1 MFGLNLDNSI
11 FVVIIF
17 GYILY
22 LIINKNFSNSIE
34 NENMIEGFKTPENYD
49 IYDKKYKPV
58 LKQNVDDVYNRKIKS
73 YCLPYSL
80 DYDPS
85 NNIKD
90 FSEPKAGLESLD
102 GKNFLFAKYH
112 SQVDNV
118 GNYISNKKTNI
129 RPTPVNP
136 ILGVDPWTQSIVN
149 IDWKNDDKILQ
160 YENKNKNIWD
170 RLDNSV

>member
-1 MFGLNLDNSI
+1 MLGLNLNSSI
-11 FVVIIF
+11 LLVIIF

-22 LIINKNFSNSIE
+22 LIINKNFSNEYE
-34 NENMIEGFKTPENYD
+34 NTIEGFQTPENYD
-49 IYDKKYKPV
+49 TYDKKYKPV
-58 LKQNVDDVYNRKIKS
+58 LKQNVNDIYNRKIKS

-80 DYDPS
+80 DYKPS
-85 NNIKD
+85 ENNKS
-90 FSEPKAGLESLD
+90 FVQPKPGAKNLD

-112 SQVDNV
+112 SQIDSV

-136 ILGVDPWTQSIVN
+136 RLGVDPWTQSIVN
-149 IDWKNDDKILQ
+149 VDWKNDDNILQ

-170 RLDNSV
+170 KLNTVD